1 MTDDRDL
8 SWESFSQDLEADMQQ
23 EGQRASRKP
32 ASTTLHKTLASALEQ
47 DERAIER
54 TIKAIDTVVGQLH
67 EVADCPQARSAGA
80 APTGTASLAARP
92 APAAGPVTEAANAA
106 PAAAPTS
113 QVAAIGKKEA
123 AATRPAPAMVEKQ
136 PAETAGPVQQ
146 ATTPTSLARGAS
158 NAMHPTAASTPAGKP
173 IAGPALTVDKADL
186 ASWPQ
191 PAARA
196 HQPSLNTSATATMRG
211 PAVPKPQA
219 APVQSAQGAK
229 SAPRP
234 ERQDAPS
241 TPTAA
246 KEQPAL
252 EQAAGPD
259 LKKASPAGAQS
270 APSEPKLANPDAGP
284 RGRVEPQTKA
294 APEIPAKPLVCE
306 MKDVPKAAPGM
317 VTIEGDTGPI
327 KARQPHH
334 GGSPP
339 GGVDDNGRR
348 GGGGGGGGFHKRLG
362 PVDFGA
368 ALKAGLGAVRK
379 NLLIVMMFTVACNM
393 LVLAIPIYLFQI
405 SDRVLTSRSGD
416 TLIMLTVVIVGAVV
430 LQAVFDAL
438 RRFILMRTAVEVAA
452 QLGAPILSAAARA
465 SLNSNGKEYQVLGD
479 LQQLRTFLT
488 SGTLLSFLDAPMAP
502 VMMLAVFLI
511 HPHQGFIVATSAL
524 LLLII
529 TLLNQR
535 ATAVI
540 FSEANAH
547 QSKANIHLDSMSRNS
562 QIINALAMI
571 PEAVKIWGKDTAN
584 SLRAQVIAQDRNIVF
599 ASLSKAVRLLTQV
612 TMLGWG
618 AHLAIDGHLTG
629 GMVIAASIIAGRA
642 LGPIEGA
649 IEGWNH
655 VVHARAA
662 YGRISSL
669 LQSSP
674 LNFERLNLP
683 RPEGR
688 LDVERLLFVPQGTK
702 RVVLNGISFAL
713 SPGDSLAIIG
723 NSGAGKTTLG
733 KMLVGSILPTSGNVR
748 LDLMDLRNWDP
759 RQFGENIG
767 YLPQD
772 VQLFPASIKANI
784 ARMRDD
790 ATDADIYQAAALA
803 DVHEM
808 ISTLPHGYETFVAAD
823 GAPLSGGQKQRVAL
837 ARAFFG
843 NPRLVVLDEPN
854 SNLDAAGD
862 AALERALQHAKENKI
877 TVITITQRPSL
888 LKSVDKILLL
898 VNGTVALFGMRQ
910 DVLQALANRG
920 LSIEGGS
927 FGHQIQ

>member
-1 MTDDRDL
+1 MPPTPTFQTRPAEWQGPAL
-8 SWESFSQDLEADMQQ
+8 TAK
-23 EGQRASRKP
+23 KP
-32 ASTTLHKTLASALEQ
+32 AAPPSAAAAKGEPVATEPPATT
-47 DERAIER
+47 
-54 TIKAIDTVVGQLH
+54 
-67 EVADCPQARSAGA
+67 
-80 APTGTASLAARP
+80 APTIDKLNVPADAASPGPQPVPQRP
-92 APAAGPVTEAANAA
+92 AEPTLKPMPAAERQNIQANAA
-106 PAAAPTS
+106 PP
-113 QVAAIGKKEA
+113 
-123 AATRPAPAMVEKQ
+123 R
-136 PAETAGPVQQ
+136 
-146 ATTPTSLARGAS
+146 
-158 NAMHPTAASTPAGKP
+158 
-173 IAGPALTVDKADL
+173 
-186 ASWPQ
+186 PQ
-191 PAARA
+191 PAAQRPA
-196 HQPSLNTSATATMRG
+196 EPTLKPMPAAERQNIQANAAPPRPQPAAQR
-211 PAVPKPQA
+211 PAEPQA
-219 APVQSAQGAK
+219 KVAPD
-229 SAPRP
+229 
-234 ERQDAPS
+234 E
-241 TPTAA
+241 
-246 KEQPAL
+246 
-252 EQAAGPD
+252 
-259 LKKASPAGAQS
+259 
-270 APSEPKLANPDAGP
+270 
-284 RGRVEPQTKA
+284 
-294 APEIPAKPLVCE
+294 PAKPSVTE
-306 MKDVPKAAPGM
+306 MKDAAKSPGM
-317 VTIEGDTGPI
+317 ITIEGDTGPI
-327 KARQPHH
+327 KTQQ

-339 GGVDDNGRR
+339 GGVDDKGRR
-348 GGGGGGGGFHKRLG
+348 GGGGGGGGAFHKRLG

-368 ALKAGLGAVRK
+368 SLRAGLSAVRK
-379 NLLIVMMFTVACNM
+379 NLLIVMLFTVACNI

-405 SDRVLTSRSGD
+405 SDRVLTSRSPD
-416 TLIMLTVVIVGAVV
+416 TLVMLTVVIVGAVM
-430 LQAVFDAL
+430 LQAMFDAL
-438 RRFILMRTAVEVAA
+438 RRFILMRTAVEMAA

-465 SLNSNGKEYQVLGD
+465 SLHSNGKEYQVLGD

-502 VMMLAVFLI
+502 LMVLVVFLI
-511 HPHQGFIVATSAL
+511 HPHQGFIVMTSAV

-535 ATAVI
+535 ATAAT
-540 FSEANAH
+540 FGEANAH

-599 ASLSKAVRLLTQV
+599 ASMSKAVRLLTQV

-618 AHLAIDGHLTG
+618 AHLAIEGHLTG

-662 YGRISSL
+662 YGRIASL

-790 ATDADIYQAAALA
+790 ATDAEIYQAAALA

-854 SNLDAAGD
+854 SNLDSAGD

-910 DVLQALANRG
+910 EVLQALANRG